1 MSNLKETSVTL
12 AHHWLIAE
20 RGGEKVL
27 RSLAALFP
35 HADICSL
42 VAAPDLSHFGE
53 WIKNHRIITSP
64 LQRIPYAHKHY
75 KSLLPLFPT
84 AIKRLKAPERTRLL
98 ISSDASIIKGL
109 TIPENAIHVCYCHS
123 PPRYLWEMQDTYLQ
137 QSSDM
142 GIVAK
147 AVFKAITPY
156 VKRFDL
162 QAAQRVDHF
171 IANSQFVA
179 NRIKQCYDREATVIY
194 PPVAYDD
201 FVFNEQR
208 QDFYLVVSEMV
219 PYKRIDIAIQAFN
232 KNGKKLIVIGDGP
245 ERASLE
251 SIAKPNIQ
259 FLGRTPFATLR
270 EAYSQCRAF
279 IFPGIEDFGITP
291 LEAQAS
297 GSPVIAYAKGGAL
310 ETVIAGK
317 TGLFFHQQTPEALN
331 ACIERFEDLSFS
343 PEACRQN
350 AERFNEPRFRD
361 EIMSYLKLIVPN
373 LSF

>member
-1 MSNLKETSVTL
+1 MITL

-35 HADICSL
+35 QADICSL

-53 WIKNHRIITSP
+53 WVKNHRIITSP
-64 LQRIPYAHKHY
+64 LQRLPYAHKHY

-137 QSSDM
+137 QSSGM

-147 AVFKAITPY
+147 TVFKAITPY

-162 QAAQRVDHF
+162 QAARRVDHF

-179 NRIKQCYDREATVIY
+179 KRIKQCYNREATVIY

-251 SIAKPNIQ
+251 SIAKPNVQ
-259 FLGRTPFATLR
+259 FLGRTPFSTLR

-297 GSPVIAYAKGGAL
+297 GSPVIAYAEGGAL
-310 ETVIAGK
+310 ETVIADK

-331 ACIERFEDLSFS
+331 ACIERFETMSFS

-361 EIMSYLKLIVPN
+361 EIVQFLN
-373 LSF
+373 LVIPHINLLT